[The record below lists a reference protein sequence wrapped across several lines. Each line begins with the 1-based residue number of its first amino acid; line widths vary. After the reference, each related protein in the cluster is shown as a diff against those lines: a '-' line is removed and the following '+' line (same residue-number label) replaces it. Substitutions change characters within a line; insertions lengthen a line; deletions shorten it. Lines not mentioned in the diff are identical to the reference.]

1 MVIHNTLFWNSGR
14 GVIFA
19 PVVASVYNPFAAVTL
34 LVSVTA
40 AKFKVIGIGMFS
52 QLWCVRESIYK

>member
-34 LVSVTA
+34 RFAHPTH
-40 AKFKVIGIGMFS
+40 FS
-52 QLWCVRESIYK
+52 QVGARAQAIIRLY